1 MAPVIN
7 ATAGDAAA
15 NSYLTIADA
24 DSIADSMLGTLA
36 WTTASADDRARA
48 LVTATNGLDTLTYI
62 GTKTTDTQAL
72 LWPRTNAKCGDKAPA
87 TDAIP
92 REIELAT
99 FDLAE
104 ALLADATILRNT
116 QAGGEL
122 VPGIPNADL
131 RRLKLDVMEIEW
143 KNTGSRT
150 TRPASPLTALP
161 HLRTLIGCLLVGQQS
176 NNLISVVRS

>member
-1 MAPVIN
+1 LAPVIN

-15 NSYLTIADA
+15 NSYLTISDA

-48 LVTATNGLDTLTYI
+48 LVTATNGLDTLNFI
-62 GTKTTDTQAL
+62 GTKSADTQAL
-72 LWPRTNAKCGDKAPA
+72 LWPRTDAKCGDKAPA
-87 TDAIP
+87 TDEIP
-92 REIELAT
+92 REIELSC

-104 ALLADATILRNT
+104 ALLSDSTILRNT

-161 HLRTLIGCLLVGQQS
+161 HLRTLLGCLLVGQQS
-176 NNLISVVRS
+176 TNLIKVVRS